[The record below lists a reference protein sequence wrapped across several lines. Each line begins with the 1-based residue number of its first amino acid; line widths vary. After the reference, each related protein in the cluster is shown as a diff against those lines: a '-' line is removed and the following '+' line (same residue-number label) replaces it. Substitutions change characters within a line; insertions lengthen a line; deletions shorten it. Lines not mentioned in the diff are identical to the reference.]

1 MVEGDLNMT
10 LTRRN
15 SNIRLDQKWLA
26 RLAIPALTG
35 TLALAGCA
43 SGSSSS
49 ATTSTSQ
56 SGGAAAAQSSGG
68 NSVSVVMLGGPSSDP
83 FFSTIKVGANAA
95 AAAYGSKL
103 KLTYLS
109 LANYDNLGPD
119 MAKLEATAMSEN
131 PNVVVSTDWVPS
143 AQDAGFKQM
152 TGKGLPVVLYN
163 AGGASEVT
171 AVGAATGFIGTDD
184 TNVGQ
189 IAAQDFLAAG
199 AKDIVCVNTT
209 PGSQNNEDRCK
220 GLKAIAAANGA
231 QATELEL
238 PPTSFGNP
246 SAVSQAI
253 KAELLKNPNVDGIFT
268 IGAGDAD
275 SAALGIQEA
284 NDTQKVKLGNAG
296 VSTNVLGRIKSGTQ
310 AFAVDIEP
318 YLQGYLAVAA
328 AYQYVAFGLA
338 YTNPTPTGPVTIT
351 SKNVDAAMS
360 AAKLG
365 LR

>member
-1 MVEGDLNMT
+1 M
-10 LTRRN
+10 
-15 SNIRLDQKWLA
+15 A

-35 TLALAGCA
+35 ALALAGCA
-43 SGSSSS
+43 SGGSSSS

-56 SGGAAAAQSSGG
+56 SGGAAAAQSSDG
-68 NSVSVVMLGGPSSDP
+68 NSVSIVMLGGPSSDP
-83 FFSTIKVGANAA
+83 FFSTIKAGANAA

-109 LANYDNLGPD
+109 LENYDNMGPD

-131 PNVVVSTDWVPS
+131 PGAVVSTDWVPS

-152 TGKGLPVVLYN
+152 TAKGLPVVLYN

-189 IAAQDFLAAG
+189 IAAQDFIAAG

-220 GLKAIAAANGA
+220 GLKATASANGA

-238 PPTSFGNP
+238 PSTSFGNP

-268 IGAGDAD
+268 IGAADAD
-275 SAALGIQEA
+275 SAAQGIQQA

-296 VSTNVLGRIKSGTQ
+296 VSTNVLGRIKSGSQ

-328 AYQYVAFGLA
+328 AYQYVAYGLV

-351 SKNVDAAMS
+351 AKNVDAAVS